1 VSASRYKIRK
11 GCLTYYYDIRQL
23 SREIYR
29 ECDVFEIVKNDEIFI
44 GQITESTIKPLNIQL
59 AERVLGY
66 NSFDD
71 EKAKVIKAI
80 IKRNLDEADISYL
93 SAFHSYCSLCS
104 FIERQEKY
112 KEQEYIRQG
121 RDIVK
126 YLKSG
131 KWLFY
136 LDGK

>member
-1 VSASRYKIRK
+1 MSASRYKVKR
-11 GCLTYYYDIRQL
+11 GGLSYCYDVKQL
-23 SREIYR
+23 SREVYR

-44 GQITESTIKPLNIQL
+44 GQITENTIKPLNIAL
-59 AERVLGY
+59 AERVLSYSG
-66 NSFDD
+66 FDH
-71 EKAKVIKAI
+71 EKAKVIQAI
-80 IKRNLDEADISYL
+80 VNRNLDEMDISYL

-126 YLKSG
+126 YLESG

-136 LDGK
+136 LEGE

>member
-1 VSASRYKIRK
+1 MSASRYIVKRF
-11 GCLTYYYDIRQL
+11 GLSYSYDVKQL
-23 SREIYR
+23 SREIYL
-29 ECDVFEIVKNDEIFI
+29 ECDVFEIIKSDEVFI
-44 GQITESTIKPLNIQL
+44 GQITESTIKPLNIVL
-59 AERVLGY
+59 AGRVLSYSG
-66 NSFDD
+66 FDD
-71 EKAKVIKAI
+71 QKNKVIQAVVN
-80 IKRNLDEADISYL
+80 RNLNELDISYL

-131 KWLFY
+131 EWLFY
-136 LDGK
+136 LEGK